1 MIEINEL
8 SFAYKNSKKNSLTD
22 INLVVKD
29 GEFAGIIG
37 ESGAGKSTLC
47 NAINALIPHHYQ
59 GDFYGSVKINGVDT
73 FETTPG
79 KLAVDVGSVFQDID
93 SQLVNSFVDE
103 EIRFGLE
110 NHNYPKAQIEQ
121 KIDSTLDSLGIL
133 SLKNREISSLSGGQK
148 QKVAI
153 AAILALEPKIII
165 LDEPTGELD
174 PASSHEI
181 FSLLKKLNKEKN
193 ITIIV
198 VEQKIM
204 LLSEFVDRLIVM
216 EEGKITADSSVR
228 NILQAPEKL
237 LKQGINC
244 PRVITLVQQIEK
256 EKLIPSSIS
265 DKDKICITPK
275 ETAKLIR
282 KII

>member
-93 SQLVNSFVDE
+93 SQLVNSFV
-103 EIRFGLE
+103 EIGR
-110 NHNYPKAQIEQ
+110 A
-121 KIDSTLDSLGIL
+121 SC
-133 SLKNREISSLSGGQK
+133 RE
-148 QKVAI
+148 
-153 AAILALEPKIII
+153 
-165 LDEPTGELD
+165 
-174 PASSHEI
+174 
-181 FSLLKKLNKEKN
+181 
-193 ITIIV
+193 
-198 VEQKIM
+198 
-204 LLSEFVDRLIVM
+204 
-216 EEGKITADSSVR
+216 
-228 NILQAPEKL
+228 
-237 LKQGINC
+237 
-244 PRVITLVQQIEK
+244 RV
-256 EKLIPSSIS
+256 
-265 DKDKICITPK
+265 
-275 ETAKLIR
+275 
-282 KII
+282 